1 MWRAWVHTVPVERW
15 QARAKPR
22 FTRRSLGPRGS
33 RALRSHA
40 SPPCAVQVYIDF
52 LDLRTQ
58 STMTVRGTLSAEG
71 LASFTAP
78 AFPSAGNYAITMRC
92 RCVSLPY
99 SRRGRGAG
107 ARAFDSFS
115 ASQAEHARLPPRLRR
130 VCGQRAAPRPAA
142 RVCPP
147 YWWMA

>member
-1 MWRAWVHTVPVERW
+1 M
-15 QARAKPR
+15 
-22 FTRRSLGPRGS
+22 
-33 RALRSHA
+33 
-40 SPPCAVQVYIDF
+40 QVYIDF

-99 SRRGRGAG
+99 SRRGCARSIHSQRRRPNMRGFHRDCVVYVGNEPLLVQLLVYAHLTDG
-107 ARAFDSFS
+107 WRD
-115 ASQAEHARLPPRLRR
+115 P
-130 VCGQRAAPRPAA
+130 APVPSM
-142 RVCPP
+142 PQYP
-147 YWWMA
+147 

>member
-99 SRRGRGAG
+99 SRRRRGAG
-107 ARAFDSFS
+107 ARVFDLFS